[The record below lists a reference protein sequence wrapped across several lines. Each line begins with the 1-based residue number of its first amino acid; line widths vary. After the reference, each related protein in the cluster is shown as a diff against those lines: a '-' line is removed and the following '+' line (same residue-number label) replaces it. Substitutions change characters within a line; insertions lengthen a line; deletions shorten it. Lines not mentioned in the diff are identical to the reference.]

1 MTISYNKDSL
11 QRRIYKEVETDYFK
25 EYKSRSVNNDFI
37 RVNKSLGFIFPIDGR
52 ASLVSLQLTQSLDKV
67 NVYFQDR
74 VGVRTRLGVFDIT
87 EPPKEEVQE
96 EETPKVEEEVA
107 EKPEA
112 KKKVVRRRK
121 TNTKPETPSK

>member
-11 QRRIYKEVETDYFK
+11 QQRIYKEVKTDYFK

-67 NVYFQDR
+67 NVYFQDK
-74 VGVRTRLGVFDIT
+74 VGIRTRLGVFDT
-87 EPPKEEVQE
+87 VEPPKEEIQEE
-96 EETPKVEEEVA
+96 EETPKAEEEVA

-112 KKKVVRRRK
+112 KKK
-121 TNTKPETPSK
+121 